1 MLAVDML
8 AIQGSSVPCERVFS
22 SGKETMSAHRNRMK
36 YDLMEALQMLKF
48 SINRGKEL
56 NFTAGLGRQD
66 ELHMLEKLDHLD
78 SLVPEDL
85 MAFHHNI
92 ILPHEGHDPSVSSE
106 ELLLDDE

>member
-1 MLAVDML
+1 MLAVDVL

-22 SGKETMSAHRNRMK
+22 SGKETMSAHRNRIK

-66 ELHMLEKLDHLD
+66 ELCALENLDHLD

-85 MAFHHNI
+85 TAFRHNI
-92 ILPHEGHDPSVSSE
+92 VLPHDGDDASISSE
-106 ELLLDDE
+106 ESDLDDE

>member
-1 MLAVDML
+1 MLAVDVL

-22 SGKETMSAHRNRMK
+22 SGKETMSARRNRIK

-48 SINRGKEL
+48 SINRGNEL

-66 ELHMLEKLDHLD
+66 ELRVLEKLDRVD

-85 MAFHHNI
+85 TAFRNNI
-92 ILPHEGHDPSVSSE
+92 ILSQEGDDASMSSKE
-106 ELLLDDE
+106 SDLDDE

>member
-1 MLAVDML
+1 MLAVDVL

-22 SGKETMSAHRNRMK
+22 SGKETMSARRNRIK

-48 SINRGKEL
+48 SINHGNEL

-66 ELHMLEKLDHLD
+66 ELRVLEKLDRVD

-85 MAFHHNI
+85 TAFRNNI
-92 ILPHEGHDPSVSSE
+92 ILSQEGDDASMSSKE
-106 ELLLDDE
+106 SDLDDE